1 MFSLLLH
8 THTHTHTH
16 TNAKDCAHSLSP
28 LLHLVFPSQHIRE
41 HLSSYYVLPAVSG
54 KDGHFFLPGTLSVRD
69 FSVTP
74 LPGFPAAPLATP
86 SQVPQLT
93 FPLLQNS
100 TNSIP

>member
-1 MFSLLLH
+1 MALG
-8 THTHTHTH
+8 
-16 TNAKDCAHSLSP
+16 C
-28 LLHLVFPSQHIRE
+28 HIRE